1 MTKTKTTKKKKEKTM
16 NKTLTN
22 TGTATRTLIYGMLA
36 ILILMSYTSKQSLED
51 VLESLDD
58 SQNLINKIHKPNLK
72 SAKN

>member
-1 MTKTKTTKKKKEKTM
+1 MKTKTTTKKKKKTM

-36 ILILMSYTSKQSLED
+36 ALILMTYTSKQSLEN
-51 VLESLDD
+51 VLESLDS
-58 SQNLINKIHKPNLK
+58 SQSLMNKIHKPSLK

>member
-1 MTKTKTTKKKKEKTM
+1 M

-36 ILILMSYTSKQSLED
+36 VLILMTYTSKQSLEN

-58 SQNLINKIHKPNLK
+58 SQNLINKVYKPNLK